1 MPASRV
7 RVCQL
12 SRGIHVC
19 LYLLQVGSERSVMLQ
34 REEERSWCSSS
45 ATAPSPGTVAPGCP
59 CSHSQA
65 SFWCLCCWMMDLHE
79 QTPFS
84 GSNYAW
90 SILNLLLF
98 CWSWLLGGR
107 VSLWSPGCLGTLCN
121 PPASSSRVPWFHSAH
136 PFLQLVS
143 QRLQIGLHCL
153 GSWPLLCGYRS
164 SCFPCFVWKWLVCF
178 HSLGLEYCVQVSL
191 GASSKRWVVG
201 VPITIELGCGYIPA
215 EVRP

>member
-1 MPASRV
+1 
-7 RVCQL
+7 
-12 SRGIHVC
+12 
-19 LYLLQVGSERSVMLQ
+19 MLQ

-65 SFWCLCCWMMDLHE
+65 SFWCLCCWMMNLHE

-84 GSNYAW
+84 GSSYAW

-98 CWSWLLGGR
+98 CWSWLLGDR

-153 GSWPLLCGYRS
+153 GSWPLLCGYRA

-178 HSLGLEYCVQVSL
+178 HSLGLEYCAQVSL
-191 GASSKRWVVG
+191 GASSKRWVVKG
-201 VPITIELGCGYIPA
+201 CPSLLNWDVVTSQLECVPDTPGLGSLPTTRIHLLLEKILIP
-215 EVRP
+215 PIH